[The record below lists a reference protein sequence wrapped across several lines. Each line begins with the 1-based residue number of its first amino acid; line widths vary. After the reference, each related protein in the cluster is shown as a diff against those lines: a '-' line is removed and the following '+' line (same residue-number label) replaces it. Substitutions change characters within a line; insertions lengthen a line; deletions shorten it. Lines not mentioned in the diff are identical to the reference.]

1 MTYKQVFIVN
11 QDLDMGKGK
20 IAVQVAHGEIYY
32 MQEILNGHGDSKK
45 DNEMLD
51 RYLAW
56 STEENELMKK
66 VVLKA
71 NEEEMSHILHELAIR
86 EITLFS
92 VYDRGLT
99 QIAPNSYTCICVEP
113 LLEEQCN
120 KLFGHLK
127 LL

>member
-1 MTYKQVFIVN
+1 MTYKQVFIIN

-20 IAVQVAHGEIYY
+20 IAVQIAHGEVYY
-32 MQEILNGHGDSKK
+32 MQELLNGSGDAEQ
-45 DNEMLD
+45 DDEMLD

-71 NEEEMSHILHELAIR
+71 TEKEMNDILLELAIR
-86 EITLFS
+86 EIALFS

-99 QIAPNSYTCICVEP
+99 QIASNSYTCICVEP
-113 LLEEQCN
+113 LLEEQCSE
-120 KLFGHLK
+120 LFGHLK